1 MNKESKTTRITIKIE
16 KELRDEFLAWMKK
29 FKISK
34 DHFLKCQLPRE
45 LAYLKELPAN
55 QPIGREI
62 NQVLGG
68 GTGRLNITLP
78 TDLANE
84 MDRLCN
90 EKGIHR
96 QIFLHYY
103 LDYLLNGDD
112 EFGVESPLKRLEKLL
127 ENPRLDY
134 STEKHGNPYRHLYW
148 EEESAQEYIRLF
160 LTDIKKFR
168 PKGNSHD
175 AKR

>member
-1 MNKESKTTRITIKIE
+1 MNTENKTTRITIKLN
-16 KELRDEFLAWMKK
+16 KELRDEFLTWMKR

-34 DHFLKCQLPRE
+34 DHFLKSQLPRE
-45 LAYLKELPAN
+45 LDYLRDLPPN
-55 QPIGREI
+55 PPIGREI
-62 NQVLGG
+62 NQILGG
-68 GTGRLNITLP
+68 GAGRLNITLP

-103 LDYLLNGDD
+103 IDYLLNGDD
-112 EFGVESPLKRLEKLL
+112 EFGVESPLKRLEELL

-134 STEKHGNPYRHLYW
+134 STKKHGNPYRHLYW
-148 EEESAQEYIRLF
+148 EEDSAKEYIREF

-168 PKGNSHD
+168 PKGE
-175 AKR
+175 R

>member
-1 MNKESKTTRITIKIE
+1 MNKVNKTTRITIKLD
-16 KELRDEFLAWMKK
+16 KALRDEFLAWMKK

-45 LAYLKELPAN
+45 LDYLRELPAN

-62 NQVLGG
+62 NKVLGG
-68 GTGRLNITLP
+68 GAGRLNITLP

-84 MDRLCN
+84 MDRLCD

-103 LDYLLNGDD
+103 IDYLLNGDD
-112 EFGVESPLKRLEKLL
+112 EFGAESPLKRLEKLL

-134 STEKHGNPYRHLYW
+134 SVKKHGNPYRDLYW
-148 EEESAQEYIRLF
+148 EEDSAKEYISTF

-168 PKGNSHD
+168 PN
-175 AKR
+175 AKK